1 MSQFQQLDK
10 LMESQN
16 GMLRTRQALEAGIS
30 KPVFYQFVRFRD
42 LEQASHGIYISKD
55 SWVDTMYLLHL
66 RCPQA
71 IFSHEVALYFHDLT
85 DREPL
90 KYSVTVKTGYN
101 PTKLKAD
108 GIQVYTIKE
117 ELYEI
122 GLTSAQTPFGHEVP
136 AYDKERTICDILR
149 SRNRIETQAFQ
160 DALKSY
166 VRRKDKD
173 LRRLLQYAKL
183 FRVEIILNN
192 YLKVLL

>member
-149 SRNRIETQAFQ
+149 SRNRIETQTFQ

>member
-30 KPVFYQFVRFRD
+30 KPVFYQFVRSRD

-149 SRNRIETQAFQ
+149 SRNRIETQTFQ

>member
-16 GMLRTRQALEAGIS
+16 GMLRTRQALEVGIS

-122 GLTSAQTPFGHEVP
+122 SLTSAQTPFGHEVP

-149 SRNRIETQAFQ
+149 SRNRIETQTFQ

-173 LRRLLQYAKL
+173 LRRLLQYAEL

>member
-122 GLTSAQTPFGHEVP
+122 GMTSAQTPFGHEVP
-136 AYDKERTICDILR
+136 TYDKERTICDILR
-149 SRNRIETQAFQ
+149 SRNRIETQTFL